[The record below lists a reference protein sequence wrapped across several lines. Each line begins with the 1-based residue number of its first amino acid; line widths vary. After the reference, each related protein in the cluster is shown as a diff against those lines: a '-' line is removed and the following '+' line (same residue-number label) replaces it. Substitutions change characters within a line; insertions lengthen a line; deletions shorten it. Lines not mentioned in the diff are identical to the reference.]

1 MMRFFKAA
9 IELVRLTVRFASR
22 TRLGRRLERC
32 WGAVQG

>member
-1 MMRFFKAA
+1 MVRFSKPSV
-9 IELVRLTVRFASR
+9 ELVRLTVRFASR